1 MKIYNHK
8 SMKDV
13 MKVIAITAA
22 AILSLSVYA
31 CGSSNAENGKEKKN
45 NKEAEVFVKA
55 EPVQLKDFTET
66 IRLTGSVESQYN
78 ITVPAEE
85 GGRIVSWKAEKGG
98 FVSKGQTLVQIDE
111 AMIKAGYDAALAGY
125 NMAEVNY
132 QKQKAAFDEQAIS
145 ALQLKNLEYQ
155 RDAAKAQA
163 DLAKTRLEHTIVRSP
178 ISGVL
183 NDRYADE
190 GEMIGPG
197 MPIAQ
202 VIDMNQMKI
211 MVGVPE
217 RYSKELR
224 NGLQVEFTVD
234 AFEGE
239 TFTGTIGFVA
249 SAVNPDNRTIPVEIH
264 FANAQGK
271 LKPQMI
277 AAVKL
282 KMLSSSK
289 AVLISQDYIQ
299 QVDMG
304 KMVVYVVN
312 NDVAEER
319 LVTLGGTDGSM
330 VRIVNGLKEGDKIIT
345 VGFQN
350 LIDKQKIKI
359 QE

>member
-1 MKIYNHK
+1 MKHIITG
-8 SMKDV
+8 
-13 MKVIAITAA
+13 IAVVAA
-22 AILSLSVYA
+22 VFALNA
-31 CGSSNAENGKEKKN
+31 CGSSNAENGKDKKN
-45 NKEAEVFVKA
+45 EKESEVFVKA
-55 EPVQLKDFTET
+55 EPVQFRDFAEV
-66 IRLTGSVESQYN
+66 IQLTGSIESQNN

-85 GGRIVSWKAEKGG
+85 GGRIIMWKAEKGS
-98 FVSKGQTLVQIDE
+98 FVAKGQTLVQIDD
-111 AMIKAGYDAALAGY
+111 AMLRAACDAAMANY

-163 DLAKTRLEHTIVRSP
+163 DLAKLRLDRTTIHSP

-183 NDRYADE
+183 NDRFADE
-190 GEMIGPG
+190 GELIGPG

-202 VIDMNQMKI
+202 VIDMNDMKVL
-211 MVGVPE
+211 VGVPE
-217 RYSKELR
+217 RYSKNLSV
-224 NGLQVEFTVD
+224 GLPVEFTVD

-239 TFTGTIGFVA
+239 TFAGTIAFVA
-249 SAVNPDNRTIPVEIH
+249 AAVNPDNRSIPVEIR

-271 LKPQMI
+271 LKPMMI

-282 KMLSSSK
+282 KLVSTSK
-289 AVLISQDYIQ
+289 SILISQDYVQ

-304 KMVVYVVN
+304 KLVVYVVN
-312 NDVAEER
+312 NGVAEER
-319 LVTLGGTDGSM
+319 LITLGGTDGSM
-330 VRIVNGLKEGDKIIT
+330 VRVMNGLKEGDRIIT
-345 VGFQN
+345 AGYQN

>member
-1 MKIYNHK
+1 MRN
-8 SMKDV
+8 
-13 MKVIAITAA
+13 ITVTTIG
-22 AILSLSVYA
+22 ILSLFIYA
-31 CGSSNAENGKEKKN
+31 CSSSNAENGKEKKSE
-45 NKEAEVFVKA
+45 KETEVFVKA
-55 EPVQLKDFTET
+55 ETIQLKDFTET
-66 IRLTGSVESQYN
+66 IQLTGTVESENN

-85 GGRIVSWKAEKGG
+85 GGRIVSWKVDKGG
-98 FVSKGQTLVQIDE
+98 LVSKGQVLVQIDD
-111 AMIKAGYDAALAGY
+111 AMLKAGYDAALANY

-132 QKQKAAFDEQAIS
+132 QKQKAAFDEQAVS

-163 DLAKTRLEHTIVRSP
+163 DLAQLRLNRTAVVSP
-178 ISGVL
+178 ISGIL
-183 NDRYADE
+183 NYRYADE
-190 GEMIGPG
+190 GEMIAPG

-202 VIDMNQMKI
+202 VIDMNQMKV

-224 NGLQVEFTVD
+224 TGLRVEFTVD

-239 TFTGTIGFVA
+239 IFTGTIGFVA
-249 SAVNPDNRTIPVEIH
+249 SAVNPDNRTLPVEIR

-282 KMLSSSK
+282 KFTSS
-289 AVLISQDYIQ
+289 AQAILISQDYIQ

-304 KMVVYVVN
+304 KLVVYVVN
-312 NDVAEER
+312 NHTAEER
-319 LVTLGGTDGSM
+319 TVTLGGTNGSM
-330 VRIVNGLKEGDKIIT
+330 VRVLNGLKEGDRIIT
-345 VGFQN
+345 VGYQN
-350 LIDKQKIKI
+350 LVDKQKIKI

>member
-1 MKIYNHK
+1 MRDIMKHIITG
-8 SMKDV
+8 MA
-13 MKVIAITAA
+13 VIAAIAA
-22 AILSLSVYA
+22 LSA
-31 CGSSNAENGKEKKN
+31 CGSSNAENGKEKKTM
-45 NKEAEVFVKA
+45 KEAEVFVKA

-66 IRLTGSVESQYN
+66 IQLTGSVESQYN

-85 GGRIVSWKAEKGG
+85 GGRIVSWKAEKGS
-98 FVSKGQTLVQIDE
+98 FVSKGQILVQIDD

-163 DLAKTRLEHTIVRSP
+163 DLAKTRLEHTAVRSP

-190 GEMIGPG
+190 GEMTGPG

-202 VIDMNQMKI
+202 VIDMNQMKV

-224 NGLQVEFTVD
+224 KGLQVEFTVD

-239 TFTGTIGFVA
+239 IFTGTIAFVA
-249 SAVNPDNRTIPVEIH
+249 SAVSPDNRSIPVEIH

-282 KMLSSSK
+282 KLLSSGK
-289 AVLISQDYIQ
+289 AILISQDYIQ

-304 KMVVYVVN
+304 KLVVYVVN
-312 NDVAEER
+312 NGVAEER

-330 VRIVNGLKEGDKIIT
+330 VRIVNGLKEGDRIVT
-345 VGFQN
+345 VGHQN